1 MLRGIYNTG
10 RLAALVVLGS
20 SFLLAQ
26 DQGLGFEFK
35 LRASSSAT
43 TQDNLNAS
51 AYGLGLNMRYAF
63 GESALNAELG
73 YFYKAGRQFRA
84 PYDAPAAGMPAANAA
99 ASVDSRKNSL
109 NEVNVR
115 LSYEKVL
122 DKSWSAQF
130 GLQIGQAKF
139 RHEYIGDVAD
149 AGGATYEDTYNGTPT
164 KAALSLSPFVG
175 FTYHINQDSAFE
187 FNLVAQSYNAI
198 YFRHTPGAAQINT
211 PSAGAS
217 GIYVGDRFDEN
228 KRTSLHYEIGYV
240 FRF

>member
-10 RLAALVVLGS
+10 RIAALVVLGS

-26 DQGLGFEFK
+26 DKGLGFEFK
-35 LRASSSAT
+35 LRASSSTT

-51 AYGLGLNMRYAF
+51 AFGLGFNMRYAF

-73 YFYKAGRQFRA
+73 YFYKPGRQFRA
-84 PYDAPAAGMPAANAA
+84 PYDTPATGKTIDPNY
-99 ASVDSRKNSL
+99 SVDSRKNSL

-139 RHEYIGDVAD
+139 RHEYIGDLGD
-149 AGGATYEDTYNGTPT
+149 TGWATYEDTYNGTPT

-175 FTYHINQDSAFE
+175 FAYHINQDSAFE
-187 FNLVAQSYNAI
+187 FNVVAQSYNAI
-198 YFRHTPGAAQINT
+198 SFHHTPGAAQTNA
-211 PSAGAS
+211 SSSYVSGA
-217 GIYVGDRFDEN
+217 YVGDRLEEN